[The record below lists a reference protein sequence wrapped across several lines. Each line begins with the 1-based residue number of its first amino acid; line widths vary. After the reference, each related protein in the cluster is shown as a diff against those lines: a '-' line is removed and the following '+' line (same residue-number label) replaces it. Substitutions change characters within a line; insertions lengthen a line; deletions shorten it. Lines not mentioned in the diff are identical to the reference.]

1 MPGAHIRR
9 AERRVAD
16 DALAAILAV
25 AGVNRD
31 AMRALIVTWLN
42 GEVLHFQVVDTSER

>member
-42 GEVLHFQVVDTSER
+42 EVLHFQVVDTSER